1 MNARSMSKA
10 ELIAAISLTAGAAAI
25 GYMAYKTFMSKEKCC
40 KTRVNLEIQKDNP
53 KVVHAFDIEDLG
65 DKAVYCRCWRSKKTS
80 KMTTQHQ
87 IVDSSLT
94 LGQNQIISCDSDRS
108 ASEKEKRNTQDG
120 SQKHLNGCVPL
131 SHQVA
136 GHKYGVDKVGILQHP
151 DGTVLKQL
159 QPPPRGPRELKFYSM
174 VYDEHCCD
182 PVLLD
187 LQMHLPKYY
196 GTWTPADAP
205 NDLYL
210 KLDDV
215 TRKFNKPCIMDVKIG
230 QKSYDPYALKE
241 KKDQQIRKYPLMEE
255 IGFLVLGM
263 RIYQVN
269 TDSYETHDQHYGR
282 GLIKETIKDGLTK
295 FFFNGNSVRKD
306 AIAASIQKVQK
317 ILQWFQSQS
326 QLHFYASSLLF
337 VYEGSSQQTAQ
348 MKRKAGSLAD
358 VSAAPKGCPTDG
370 EVLEYNNNVCVI
382 GSMENGRTMASFG
395 QSLSNMYALHKK
407 GCSQGHRNDVPLQIE
422 TREQDNSLWK
432 CTTPPNGN
440 KPQLEKESHHMP
452 AVMQKP
458 NEVEVRMIDFAHVF
472 PSNTKD
478 EGYVYG
484 LKNLLTVLQ
493 QILNN

>member
-1 MNARSMSKA
+1 
-10 ELIAAISLTAGAAAI
+10 
-25 GYMAYKTFMSKEKCC
+25 
-40 KTRVNLEIQKDNP
+40 
-53 KVVHAFDIEDLG
+53 
-65 DKAVYCRCWRSKKTS
+65 

-94 LGQNQIISCDSDRS
+94 LGQNQIVSCDSDRS
-108 ASEKEKRNTQDG
+108 ASEKETRKSQDE

-136 GHKYGVDKVGILQHP
+136 GHKYGIDKVGILQHP

-159 QPPPRGPRELKFYSM
+159 QPPPRGPRELQFYSM
-174 VYDEHCCD
+174 VTIVSVDKST
-182 PVLLD
+182 LLA
-187 LQMHLPKYY
+187 KI
-196 GTWTPADAP
+196 
-205 NDLYL
+205 YL
-210 KLDDV
+210 
-215 TRKFNKPCIMDVKIG
+215 
-230 QKSYDPYALKE
+230 
-241 KKDQQIRKYPLMEE
+241 
-255 IGFLVLGM
+255 
-263 RIYQVN
+263 VN

-295 FFFNGNSVRKD
+295 FFFNGNNVRKD
-306 AIAASIQKVQK
+306 AITASIQKVQK
-317 ILQWFQSQS
+317 ILQWFESQS

-337 VYEGSSQQTAQ
+337 VYEGLPQQTAQ
-348 MKRKAGSLAD
+348 MKRNAGSLAD
-358 VSAAPKGCPTDG
+358 VSAAPKVCHTDG
-370 EVLEYNNNVCVI
+370 EVLEYNNNVFVI
-382 GSMENGRTMASFG
+382 GSMENGRTVTSLG

-407 GCSQGHRNDVPLQIE
+407 GCSQGHYNDVPRQIE
-422 TREQDNSLWK
+422 TSEQDNSLWK
-432 CTTPPNGN
+432 RTTPPNSNDN

-452 AVMQKP
+452 AVMQRP

>member
-1 MNARSMSKA
+1 
-10 ELIAAISLTAGAAAI
+10 
-25 GYMAYKTFMSKEKCC
+25 
-40 KTRVNLEIQKDNP
+40 
-53 KVVHAFDIEDLG
+53 
-65 DKAVYCRCWRSKKTS
+65 
-80 KMTTQHQ
+80 KMTAQHQ
-87 IVDSSLT
+87 TVDSSLT
-94 LGQNQIISCDSDRS
+94 LGQNQICSCDSGRS
-108 ASEKEKRNTQDG
+108 ASEKEKRKSQDG
-120 SQKHLNGCVPL
+120 SQKHLNGCLPL

-159 QPPPRGPRELKFYSM
+159 QPPPRGPRELRFYSM

-187 LQMHLPKYY
+187 LQMFLPKYY

-263 RIYQVN
+263 RIYQVT

-282 GLIKETIKDGLTK
+282 GLVKETIKDGLTR

-306 AIAASIQKVQK
+306 AIAASIQKVQN
-317 ILQWFQSQS
+317 ILQWFESQS

-337 VYEGSSQQTAQ
+337 VYEGSSPQTAQ

-358 VSAAPKGCPTDG
+358 VSTTPKGCPTDG

-382 GSMENGRTMASFG
+382 SSMENGRTMASLG
-395 QSLSNMYALHKK
+395 QSLSNIYALHKK
-407 GCSQGHRNDVPLQIE
+407 GCSKGHHNDVSLEIE
-422 TREQDNSLWK
+422 TSEQDNSLWK
-432 CTTPPNGN
+432 CTTPPNGNEN

-452 AVMQKP
+452 AVMQRP

-484 LKNLLTVLQ
+484 LKQLLTVLQ

>member
-1 MNARSMSKA
+1 
-10 ELIAAISLTAGAAAI
+10 
-25 GYMAYKTFMSKEKCC
+25 
-40 KTRVNLEIQKDNP
+40 
-53 KVVHAFDIEDLG
+53 
-65 DKAVYCRCWRSKKTS
+65 
-80 KMTTQHQ
+80 MTTQHQ

-94 LGQNQIISCDSDRS
+94 LGQNQIGSCDSDSS
-108 ASEKEKRNTQDG
+108 ASEKEKRKSQDG
-120 SQKHLNGCVPL
+120 SQKLLNGCVPL

-136 GHKYGVDKVGILQHP
+136 GHKYGVDKV
-151 DGTVLKQL
+151 
-159 QPPPRGPRELKFYSM
+159 
-174 VYDEHCCD
+174 YDEHCCD

-187 LQMHLPKYY
+187 LQMYLPKYY

-241 KKDQQIRKYPLMEE
+241 KKDQQIKKYPLMEE

-295 FFFNGNSVRKD
+295 FFFNGNSIRKD
-306 AIAASIQKVQK
+306 AIAAGIQKVQK
-317 ILQWFQSQS
+317 ILQWFESQS
-326 QLHFYASSLLF
+326 QFHFYASSLLF
-337 VYEGSSQQTAQ
+337 VYEGLPQQTAQ
-348 MKRKAGSLAD
+348 TKRKGSLAD

-370 EVLEYNNNVCVI
+370 DVLEYNNNVCLI
-382 GSMENGRTMASFG
+382 GSMENGRTMASLG

-407 GCSQGHRNDVPLQIE
+407 GCSKGHHNDAPLEIE
-422 TREQDNSLWK
+422 TSEQDNSLWK
-432 CTTPPNGN
+432 CTTPPNGNDN

-452 AVMQKP
+452 AVMQRT

-484 LKNLLTVLQ
+484 LKNLLSVLQ
-493 QILNN
+493 QILNPN